1 MGLFGLGSRPKD
13 DWSVMSSIVRAESTL
28 RSRREVT
35 PSRRAGILYRPE
47 DIPFLNDLEKELR
60 PILNDGPEATKTAYR
75 IEDDEHETR
84 WVILEDGNFSDLVS
98 STYTV
103 GNAMAVNGA
112 GQQRVAAVFEFY
124 RGGAPDSEG
133 DWSSGSPGYWI
144 YRYDRQRFYPFVPE
158 EGTDRN
164 RPAEVEIS
172 QIMRRA
178 GISVDKQLEEWR
190 PIGGIPF

>member
-1 MGLFGLGSRPKD
+1 
-13 DWSVMSSIVRAESTL
+13 MSSIVNAESKL

-35 PSRRAGILYRPE
+35 PSRRAGILYRPD
-47 DIPFLNDLEKELR
+47 DIPFLNTLEKELR
-60 PILNDGPEATKTAYR
+60 TILYEGPEATKTTYS

-103 GNAMAVNGA
+103 GNAMAANGA
-112 GQQRVAAVFEFY
+112 GEQRVAAVFELY
-124 RGGAPDSEG
+124 RAGAPASGG
-133 DWSSGSPGYWI
+133 DWSSGSVGYWI

-158 EGTDRN
+158 EGTERN

-172 QIMRRA
+172 RIMRRV

-190 PIGGIPF
+190 PIWGIPF